1 MSMGMGLTIP
11 NISNLPGVSRPGS
24 ASGSSLL
31 LNSGGINGVIKLPD
45 AFDIVGPAAPQ
56 AVVSF
61 WINSVL
67 ENPPGHFIFA
77 DTNQSS
83 IMSLVGGIY
92 ASGEYI
98 QNNFKPSGTPLPPLQ
113 FLISDLSEPYK
124 KDKWFN
130 LVMRFNGPNNS
141 IDFFVNGEKQ
151 NSTSTQTTN
160 TYTSKYIGNAEG
172 FVAGFKGYIT
182 QVSLFKEALSD
193 EEISTI
199 LYDDGK
205 PGDIS
210 SINPFAWYKLDEG
223 ESNVAKDSGYGSNNA
238 DISGTFEWSAIYP

>member
-1 MSMGMGLTIP
+1 MGLTIP

-31 LNSGGINGVIKLPD
+31 LNSGGINGVIKLPT
-45 AFDIVGPAAPQ
+45 AFDIVGPSTPQ

-67 ENPPGHFIFA
+67 ENPSSMIFA
-77 DTNQSS
+77 DTNISN
-83 IMSLVGGIY
+83 IIGLNGGIH

-98 QNNFKPSGTPLPPLQ
+98 QNNFRPSGTPLPPLQ

-223 ESNVAKDSGYGSNNA
+223 ESDVARDSGYGSNNA
-238 DISGTFEWSAIYP
+238 EIIGTFEWSTIYP

>member
-1 MSMGMGLTIP
+1 MGLTIP

-24 ASGSSLL
+24 ASGSSLF
-31 LNSGGINGVIKLPD
+31 LNSGGSDGVIKLPD

-67 ENPPGHFIFA
+67 ENPGIFIFA
-77 DTNQSS
+77 DNNLSN
-83 IMSLVGGIY
+83 IMGLNGGIY
-92 ASGEYI
+92 SSGEYI
-98 QNNFKPSGTPLPPLQ
+98 QNNFRPSGTPLPPLQ
-113 FLISDLSEPYK
+113 FLISDSSIPYK
-124 KDKWFN
+124 KNTWFN

-151 NSTSTQTTN
+151 TSQSTQTTN
-160 TYTSKYIGNAEG
+160 TYTSKYIGNIEG
-172 FVAGFKGYIT
+172 FLNGFKGYIT
-182 QVSLFKEALSD
+182 QASLFKETLSD
-193 EEISTI
+193 DAISTI

-210 SINPFAWYKLDEG
+210 SLNPFAWYKLDEG
-223 ESNVAKDSGYGSNNA
+223 EKNIAIDSGSGGNDA
-238 DISGTFEWSAIYP
+238 DISGTFEWSTIYP

>member
-31 LNSGGINGVIKLPD
+31 LNSGGSNGVISLPI
-45 AFDIVGPAAPQ
+45 AFDIVGPASPQ

-61 WINSVL
+61 WVNSVL
-67 ENPPGHFIFA
+67 ENPSQLIFA
-77 DTNQSS
+77 DTNISN
-83 IMSLVGGIY
+83 IMGLSGGIY

-98 QNNFKPSGTPLPPLQ
+98 QNNFRPAGTPLPPLQ
-113 FLISDLSEPYK
+113 FLISDLSIPYQ

-130 LVMRFNGPNNS
+130 LVMRFGGPNNS
-141 IDFFVNGEKQ
+141 IDFFVNGLKQ

-160 TYTSKYIGNAEG
+160 TYTGQYIGNSRNLNG
-172 FVAGFKGYIT
+172 GFKGYIT
-182 QVSLFKEALSD
+182 QASLFKETLSD

-199 LYDDGK
+199 LYDNGK

-210 SINPFAWYKLDEG
+210 SLNPFAWYKLDEG
-223 ESNVAKDSGYGSNNA
+223 EKNVAIDSGSGANNA
-238 DISGTFEWSAIYP
+238 DISGTFEWSTVYP